1 VWVRALNARGAPSE
15 KRWGKG
21 LDLGREPALRTV
33 SPICM
38 SSTARAEH
46 YRAIL
51 GLLLA
56 NLCWGLSFPLVKAL
70 LLLQAQL
77 VPHAG
82 TWFSTALVLAPR
94 FVLAAA
100 VLAVGH
106 LLLGRSRGITRLELR
121 QGVILG
127 LFAAGG
133 MLLQSDGLQ
142 FTAASTSAF
151 LTQLYAVLIPLY
163 LAWRTRRSP
172 GRRIWLA
179 VVLVLAG
186 VAILGRFDWREL
198 RLGRGEWETLLCSLF
213 FMGQILW
220 LERREFAGNRAVPIT
235 LVMFAT
241 EGIIFSGLVL
251 ATMPDAAALTT
262 VATSGWWLVYTGGLT
277 LICTIGAYL
286 LMNTWQP
293 KITATEAGLI
303 YCVEPIFG
311 SLMALF
317 LPAWFSIWSAI
328 AYANETATWTLL
340 VGGGLITVANVVVQL
355 RPPPPPGP
363 PAVSAVAR

>member
-1 VWVRALNARGAPSE
+1 
-15 KRWGKG
+15 
-21 LDLGREPALRTV
+21 
-33 SPICM
+33 M

-70 LLLQAQL
+70 LLLQERL
-77 VPHAG
+77 VPHGG

-94 FVLAAA
+94 FTLAAA
-100 VLAVGH
+100 ALALVHLVVG
-106 LLLGRSRGITRLELR
+106 RPRGITRLELR

-127 LFAAGG
+127 LFASGG
-133 MLLQSDGLQ
+133 MLFQSDGLQ

-172 GRRIWLA
+172 GKRIWTA
-179 VVLVLAG
+179 VALVLVG

-198 RLGRGEWETLLCSLF
+198 RLGRGEWETLLCSVF

-220 LERREFAGNRAVPIT
+220 LGRAEFAANRAVPIT

-241 EGIIFSGLVL
+241 QGVIFSGLVL
-251 ATMPDAAALTT
+251 ASMPDVAALAVVT
-262 VATSGWWLVYTGGLT
+262 ASGDWLAYTAVLT
-277 LICTIGAYL
+277 LVCTIGAYL

-293 KITATEAGLI
+293 RITATEAGLI

-317 LPAWFSIWSAI
+317 LPAWFSLWSAI

-340 VGGGLITVANVVVQL
+340 IGGGLITAANVVVQL
-355 RPPPPPGP
+355 QPPLPPDAPRP
-363 PAVSAVAR
+363 SAGGK